1 MAKKNITLTVAM
13 ATYNEAANIERCLRS
28 VRDIADEIVIVD
40 GGSTDKTV
48 SIAKKLGA
56 TVISTTNPQIFHI
69 NKQKALEASHGEWIL
84 QMDADETVNES
95 LREEIK
101 FVMSSHLVP
110 NGYFIPRHNYFL
122 GDWLRK
128 GGQYPDYVIRL
139 FRNGMGKFPQQS
151 VHEQIEI
158 EGNVGH
164 LDNALEHYS
173 YTSIPQYWQKSRS
186 YILLSAATLRR
197 KPGNRSFATAASYML
212 VRPWMTFFS
221 LFVRHKGFVDG
232 WRGFLFALFSAMHF
246 PKSYLESLKSLS

>member
-1 MAKKNITLTVAM
+1 MVKKNIRLTVAM
-13 ATYNEAANIERCLRS
+13 ATYNEAANIERCIRS

-56 TVISTTNPQIFHI
+56 TVITTTNPAMFHI
-69 NKQKALEASHGEWIL
+69 NKQKALDASHGEWIL
-84 QMDADETVNES
+84 QLDADEVAGKS
-95 LREEIK
+95 LKEEIL

-139 FRNGMGKFPQQS
+139 FRKGMGKFPQKS
-151 VHEQIEI
+151 VHEQIDI
-158 EGNVGH
+158 EGHVGH

-173 YTSIPQYWQKSRS
+173 YTSVSQYWNKARS
-186 YILLSAATLRR
+186 YIQLNADKLRAE
-197 KPGNRSFATAASYML
+197 PGNRSFATAASYML
-212 VRPWMTFFS
+212 VRPLVTFFS
-221 LFVRHKGFVDG
+221 LFARHKGFVDG

-246 PKSYLESLKSLS
+246 PKSYLASLK